1 MPTLRSGAVIVGAY
15 ATKIRKTL
23 FAQLKDKVKAKEI
36 SSQEI
41 ARAAGEV
48 NKMLYILFVEKL
60 RLDKGDVVR
69 VTIDYDLTPENQ
81 IVWNY
86 DTLKVEAYR
95 KVPEDEINRYLKEVM
110 EGIRKVSQI
119 KVEDYSI
126 EKVRETKLG
135 DIIFN
140 IKKDRK
146 VVGILIA
153 TQVDEDVVVRGAIKD
168 PPFLISKT
176 KIKFE
181 ENIENSVIKNFS
193 NLLRR
198 AVPTSEEEAEK
209 TIKEIKEL

>member
-69 VTIDYDLTPENQ
+69 VTIDYDLNPENQ
-81 IVWNY
+81 IVWNF

-110 EGIRKVSQI
+110 EGIQKVSQI

-135 DIIFN
+135 DIVFN

>member
-23 FAQLKDKVKAKEI
+23 FAQLKDKVKSKEI

-41 ARAAGEV
+41 ARASGEV

-69 VTIDYDLTPENQ
+69 VSIDYDLVDNQ

-95 KVPEDEINRYLKEVM
+95 KVPEDEINRHLEEIKRGLEKISQLK
-110 EGIRKVSQI
+110 
-119 KVEDYSI
+119 I
-126 EKVRETKLG
+126 EEYNIVKARETKLG
-135 DIIFN
+135 DVIFD
-140 IKKDRK
+140 IKKDKK

-153 TQVDEDVVVRGAIKD
+153 TQIDEDVIVRGAIKE
-168 PPFLISKT
+168 PPFLITKSKL
-176 KIKFE
+176 KFE
-181 ENIENSVIKNFS
+181 ESVENTVIKNFAS
-193 NLLRR
+193 LLRK
-198 AVPTSEEEAEK
+198 ATPTSEEEAEK
-209 TIKEIKEL
+209 TIKEIREL

>member
-1 MPTLRSGAVIVGAY
+1 MPTLRTGAVIVGAY
-15 ATKIRKTL
+15 AMKIRRTL
-23 FAQLKDKVKAKEI
+23 FAQLKDKIKAKEM
-36 SSQEI
+36 SSQEV
-41 ARAAGEV
+41 ARAAGEI
-48 NKMLYILFVEKL
+48 NRMLYVLFVEKL

-69 VTIDYDLTPENQ
+69 ITIDYDLTPENQ

-86 DTLKVEAYR
+86 DSLKVEAYR
-95 KVPEDEINRYLKEVM
+95 KVPEDEVVRYLKEII
-110 EGIRKVSQI
+110 EGLQKTSTIN
-119 KVEDYSI
+119 VEEYSI
-126 EKVRETKLG
+126 EKVKETKLG

-140 IKKDRK
+140 IKKDKK

-153 TQVDEDVVVRGAIKD
+153 TQIDEDVVIRGAIKE

-181 ENIENSVIKNFS
+181 ESIENTVTKNFT
-193 NLLRR
+193 NLLKR

>member
-1 MPTLRSGAVIVGAY
+1 MPTLRTGAVIVGAY
-15 ATKIRKTL
+15 AMKIRRTL
-23 FAQLKDKVKAKEI
+23 FAQLKDKIKTKEI
-36 SSQEI
+36 SSQEV
-41 ARAAGEV
+41 ARAAGEI
-48 NKMLYILFVEKL
+48 NRMLYVLFVEKL

-69 VTIDYDLTPENQ
+69 ITIDYDLTPENQ

-86 DTLKVEAYR
+86 DSLKVEAYR
-95 KVPEDEINRYLKEVM
+95 KVPEDEVARYLKEII
-110 EGIRKVSQI
+110 EGLQKASTIN
-119 KVEDYSI
+119 VEEYSI
-126 EKVRETKLG
+126 EKVKETKLG

-140 IKKDRK
+140 IKKDKK

-153 TQVDEDVVVRGAIKD
+153 TQIDEDVVIRGAIKE

-181 ENIENSVIKNFS
+181 ESIENTVTKNFT
-193 NLLRR
+193 NLLKR

>member
-1 MPTLRSGAVIVGAY
+1 MPTLRTGAVIVGAY
-15 ATKIRKTL
+15 AMKIRRTL
-23 FAQLKDKVKAKEI
+23 FAQLKDKIKTKEI
-36 SSQEI
+36 SSQEV

-48 NKMLYILFVEKL
+48 NRMLYVLFVEKL

-69 VTIDYDLTPENQ
+69 ITIDYDLTPENQ

-86 DTLKVEAYR
+86 DSLKVEAYR
-95 KVPEDEINRYLKEVM
+95 KVPEDEVARYLKEII
-110 EGIRKVSQI
+110 EGLQKASTIN
-119 KVEDYSI
+119 VEEYSI
-126 EKVRETKLG
+126 EKVKETKLG

-140 IKKDRK
+140 IKKDKK

-153 TQVDEDVVVRGAIKD
+153 TQIDEDVVIRGAIKE

-181 ENIENSVIKNFS
+181 ESIENTVTKNFT
-193 NLLRR
+193 NLLKR